1 MKQRI
6 DRLLG
11 IKYPIFQGAMAWVSD
26 AKLAAAVSNAGGLGI
41 IAAGSAP
48 AGWVREQI
56 TELKKIC
63 DKPYGVNVMLM
74 SPFVDEIAA
83 LVAEMHV
90 PVVVTGAGNP
100 RRYIQAWKQAG
111 CRIIPVVPSR
121 ALATMM
127 ENMGVD
133 ALIAEGSE
141 AGGHI
146 GELTT
151 MVLTPMIADTVDIP
165 VVSAGGICDARTA
178 AAAFALGADGVQVG
192 TRFILAE
199 ECSAHENYKD
209 RVVRAKDTDSKVTGR
224 ITGHPVRVLRNNLT
238 RELARLEYEED
249 GAIKIEKRG
258 EGSLRLAVVEGD
270 LKEGS
275 FMAGQCACR
284 MDKVQTSKEIIEEIF
299 DSAQVKTALKGAEEG
314 MKI

>member
-6 DRLLG
+6 DKLLG

-41 IAAGSAP
+41 IAAGNAP
-48 AGWVREQI
+48 TEWVREQI
-56 TELKKIC
+56 EELRSVC
-63 DKPYGVNVMLM
+63 DKPFGVNVMLM
-74 SPFVDEIAA
+74 SPFANEIAD
-83 LVAEMHV
+83 LVAELKV

-100 RRYIQAWKQAG
+100 GKYIKMWKEAG
-111 CRIIPVVPSR
+111 IMIIPVVPSR
-121 ALATMM
+121 ALALMM
-127 ENMGVD
+127 EKMGVD

-151 MVLTPMIADTVDIP
+151 MVLTPIIADTVDIP
-165 VVSAGGICDARTA
+165 VVAAGGICDARTA
-178 AAAFALGADGVQVG
+178 SAAFVLGADGVQVG

-199 ECSAHENYKD
+199 ECTVHENYKD

-249 GAIKIEKRG
+249 GAVKIEEHG
-258 EGSLRLAVVEGD
+258 TGALRAAVVDGD
-270 LKEGS
+270 LKKGS

-284 MDKVQTSKEIIEEIF
+284 MDKVEKVKDIIEDIF
-299 DSAQVKTALKGAEEG
+299 NDSQVKKVLEHAKQG
-314 MKI
+314 MTV

>member
-6 DRLLG
+6 DKLLG

-41 IAAGSAP
+41 IAAGNAP
-48 AGWVREQI
+48 TDWVRSQI
-56 TELKKIC
+56 EELRAVC
-63 DKPYGVNVMLM
+63 DKPFGVNVMLM
-74 SPFVDEIAA
+74 SPFADEVAE
-83 LVAEMHV
+83 LVAELKV

-100 RRYIQAWKQAG
+100 RKYIEAWKKAG
-111 CRIIPVVPSR
+111 CKIIPVVPSR
-121 ALATMM
+121 ALAVMM
-127 ENMGVD
+127 ENMEVD

-151 MVLTPMIADTVDIP
+151 MVLTPVIADTVNIP
-165 VVSAGGICDARTA
+165 VVSAGGICDSRTA
-178 AAAFALGADGVQVG
+178 AAAFALGADGIQVG

-199 ECSAHENYKD
+199 ECAVHENYKD

-238 RELARLEYEED
+238 RELARLEYEQD
-249 GAIKIEKRG
+249 GAMKIEKRG

-284 MDKVQTSKEIIEEIF
+284 MDKVQTAREIIEEIF
-299 DSAQVKTALKGAEEG
+299 DSSQVKAALMTVEEG